1 MVRYR
6 FGKRDLLRTRFA
18 IAPLMELVGCA
29 YVLRNPG
36 RYAVHRPWAQWA
48 LPRIEG
54 LDLSLFHAATP
65 AGTPFWPVFVGQPP
79 IAPRAEVED
88 ELERVLATPPRQVA
102 TEIALTY
109 PRGVPAAAQRF
120 LEAPAAA
127 LADLVDQM
135 RALWDAALAPW
146 WPRLSALLESE
157 IASRARRLVASGV
170 EAALA
175 DMHPTVAWENETLT
189 VHPTKKAKADVELA
203 GRGLL
208 LVPAA
213 FTWPSVWPR
222 TDPPWDPALVY
233 PPAGTADLWA
243 PDSGDDDA
251 LEALLGRRRARVLR
265 ELERPASTLE
275 LATRIGVSA
284 GSVSDHLGVLRRAGL
299 VARRRD
305 RRQVIYSRTTSG
317 DAMCSRSFGAI
328 P

>member
-6 FGKRDLLRTRFA
+6 FGQRDLLRTRFA
-18 IAPLMELVGCA
+18 IAPLIELVGSA
-29 YVLRNPG
+29 YVLRDPG

-48 LPRIEG
+48 LPRLKG
-54 LDLSLFHAATP
+54 LDLSLVHAATP
-65 AGTPFWPVFVGQPP
+65 SGTPYWPVFVGQPP

-88 ELERVLATPPRQVA
+88 ELERVLATPPGRVA

-120 LEAPAAA
+120 LDAPAAA
-127 LADLVDQM
+127 LADLVAQM
-135 RALWDAALAPW
+135 RALWDAVLAPW

-157 IASRARRLVASGV
+157 ITARARRLVASGV

-175 DMHPTVAWENETLT
+175 DLHPTVTWETGTLT
-189 VHPTKKAKADVELA
+189 VHPTKKAAADVDLA

-233 PPAGTADLWA
+233 PPAGTADLWI
-243 PDSGDDDA
+243 PDTHDDDA
-251 LEALLGRRRARVLR
+251 LEALLGRRRARILR
-265 ELERPASTLE
+265 ELDRPASTLE
-275 LATRIGVSA
+275 LAARIGVGA

-305 RRQVIYSRTTSG
+305 RRQVIYSRTASG
-317 DAMCSRSFGAI
+317 DAMCGVQAWPSN
-328 P
+328 